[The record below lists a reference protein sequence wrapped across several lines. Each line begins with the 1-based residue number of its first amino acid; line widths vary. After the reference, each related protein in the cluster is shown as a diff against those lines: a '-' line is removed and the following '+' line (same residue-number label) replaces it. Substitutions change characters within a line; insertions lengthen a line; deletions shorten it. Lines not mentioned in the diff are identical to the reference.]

1 MDTRE
6 TVAPAAQPTPSPAAS
21 GHAGPPDV
29 PAGLR
34 LVERLLRL
42 EIARLRAMGLPAG
55 HDEYRGLYIS
65 DEEVDQ
71 LLGLGPRLQGTE
83 AVESYAAALSRERAA
98 LARLTQDAGG
108 PLGELIRLAGLNSFD
123 VGCVLLGL
131 ALEAD
136 SRMERLFAYV
146 QDDVTKRRPRVE
158 IAIRLLAE
166 RAGHEAARQ
175 NFAADAPLRRLLLL
189 NLYNEPG
196 QPFTPLPAQTLGLHP
211 RIAGFLLG
219 LASLDE
225 ALRGFAVLHPGTAA
239 PQPLPFNP
247 RLVAQLDELAA
258 LPPTRLAPPVLAVQ
272 GRHAADFRH
281 AALRLI
287 TGTGLQLLTVD
298 LPGLSVGQGLETALT
313 LAEREA
319 ALQPAALLLQDLHKL
334 KPDEAAWL
342 RARLQHS
349 HLAPLTLLGAEGGF
363 NWPGLTI
370 QLPAPDF
377 DARKALWGHRLGELA
392 VGLPPE
398 VIEGLA
404 EKFSLSTAQIA
415 DAVAAARAAAMWRSP
430 ESPRVTADD
439 LYAAART
446 QSTPILNSLAR
457 KIVPHYDWDDIVLPA
472 DTVQQLREIALHM
485 EHRHLVFQTWGF
497 ARRLAL
503 GKGLMSLFAGASGT
517 GKTMAADII
526 ANALGLDLYKI
537 DLSGVVSKYIGETE
551 KNLDHIFAEAET
563 ANAILFFD
571 EADALF
577 GKRSEVKDAH
587 DRYANIETAYLL
599 QKMEEYSGA
608 VILATNL
615 KMNLDDAFVRRMQF
629 VVDFPL
635 PEEDDRRRI
644 WRVSLPP
651 ELPLGPDVDL
661 DYLAHRFKIA
671 GGHIRNIVVASAFL
685 AAADGRLVTMA
696 HLLQA
701 TRREFQKIGRMV
713 IAGDFEP
720 QPANGR
726 GSSA

>member
-1 MDTRE
+1 MSARE
-6 TVAPAAQPTPSPAAS
+6 TLPPASPPDPTPPAGVS
-21 GHAGPPDV
+21 
-29 PAGLR
+29 AGLR
-34 LVERLLRL
+34 LVERLIRL
-42 EIARLRAMGLPAG
+42 EIARLRALGLPAG
-55 HDEYRGLYIS
+55 QDEYRGLYIS

-71 LLGLGPRLQGTE
+71 LLGLGPRLQGPA
-83 AVESYAAALSRERAA
+83 AVESYEAGLSRERAA
-98 LARLTQDAGG
+98 LTHLTQAATG
-108 PLGELIRLAGLNSFD
+108 PLGDLIRLAALDPFD

-158 IAIRLLAE
+158 LAIRLLAE
-166 RAGHEAARQ
+166 RPDRETVRQ
-175 NFAADAPLRRLLLL
+175 SFAAGAPLRRLLLV

-219 LASLDE
+219 LASPDE
-225 ALRGFAVLHPGTAA
+225 GLRGFAHLQAGSAA
-239 PQPLPFNP
+239 GQPLPFSP
-247 RLVAQLDELAA
+247 RLVAQLDQLAA
-258 LPPTRLAPPVLAVQ
+258 LPPTRLAPPVLALL
-272 GRHAADFRH
+272 GRHAADFHH

-287 TGTGLQLLTVD
+287 SGVGLQLLTVD
-298 LPGLSVGQGLETALT
+298 LPGLAASQGIETALT

-342 RARLQHS
+342 RARLQHT
-349 HLAPLTLLGAEGGF
+349 HLAPLTLLGAESGL
-363 NWPGLTI
+363 NWPGLSI

-377 DARKALWGHRLGELA
+377 DARKALWGHRLGDLA
-392 VGLPPE
+392 AGVAPDVL
-398 VIEGLA
+398 EGLA

-415 DAVAAARAAAMWRSP
+415 DAVAAARAAALWRSP
-430 ESPRVTADD
+430 EAPRVTADD

-457 KIVPHYDWDDIVLPA
+457 KIAPHYHWDDIVLPG
-472 DTVQQLREIALHM
+472 DTVQQLREIALQM

-503 GKGLMSLFAGASGT
+503 GKGLMSLFAGSSGT

-551 KNLDHIFAEAET
+551 KNLNHIFAEAET

-629 VVDFPL
+629 VIDFPM

-644 WRVSLPP
+644 WRVALPP

-661 DYLAHRFKIA
+661 DHLARRFKIT
-671 GGHIRNIVVASAFL
+671 GGHIRNIAVAAAFL
-685 AAADGRLVTMA
+685 AAADGRQVTMA

-701 TRREFQKIGRMV
+701 TKREFQKIGRMV
-713 IAGDFEP
+713 IASDFEP
-720 QPANGR
+720 QPANGH
-726 GSSA
+726 GKAV

>member
-1 MDTRE
+1 M
-6 TVAPAAQPTPSPAAS
+6 AAS
-21 GHAGPPDV
+21 PSVDDQAGV
-29 PAGLR
+29 SAGLR
-34 LVERLLRL
+34 LIERLLRL
-42 EIARLRAMGLPAG
+42 EIARLRALGLPAG
-55 HDEYRGLYIS
+55 QDEYRGLYIS

-71 LLGLGPRLQGTE
+71 LLGLGPRLQGPQ
-83 AVESYAAALSRERAA
+83 AVESYETALSGERAA
-98 LARLTQDAGG
+98 LAQLTHSTSG
-108 PLGELIRLAGLNSFD
+108 PLGNLIRLAGLDPFD

-166 RAGHEAARQ
+166 RDQRETARQ
-175 NFAADAPLRRLLLL
+175 AFAAGAPLRRLLLV

-196 QPFTPLPAQTLGLHP
+196 QPFTPLPSQTLGLNP
-211 RIAGFLLG
+211 RIAGYLLG
-219 LASLDE
+219 LSSPDE
-225 ALRGFAVLHPGTAA
+225 ALRGFAHLHAATASGV
-239 PQPLPFNP
+239 PLPFTP
-247 RLVAQLDELAA
+247 QLIAQIDQVAA
-258 LPPTRLAPPVLAVQ
+258 LPPTRLSPPVLFFNS
-272 GRHAADFRH
+272 RHAADARQ
-281 AALRLI
+281 AAQRLI
-287 TGTGLQLLTVD
+287 GGTPLRLLTVD
-298 LPGLSVGQGLETALT
+298 LPGLAAGQGVEAALT

-319 ALQPAALLLQDLHKL
+319 ALQPAALMLHDLHKL
-334 KPDEAAWL
+334 KPEDGAWL
-342 RARLQHS
+342 RQRLQS
-349 HLAPLTLLGAEGGF
+349 DHLAPLTILCADGGF

-370 QLPAPDF
+370 NLPAPDF
-377 DARKALWGHRLGELA
+377 DARRALWGHRLGALA
-392 VGLPPE
+392 DGLAPDVTE
-398 VIEGLA
+398 ALA

-415 DAVAAARAAAMWRSP
+415 DAVAAARAAALWRDP
-430 ESPRVTADD
+430 DAPLVTADD

-457 KIVPHYDWDDIVLPA
+457 KITPHYFWDDIVLPS
-472 DTVQQLREIALHM
+472 DTVQQLREIALQM

-503 GKGLMSLFAGASGT
+503 GKGLMSLFAGSSGT

-551 KNLDHIFAEAET
+551 KNLNHIFAEAES

-599 QKMEEYSGA
+599 QKMEEYTGA

-629 VVDFPL
+629 VVDFPM
-635 PEEDDRRRI
+635 PEEEDRRRI
-644 WRVSLPP
+644 WQVALPP

-661 DYLAHRFKIA
+661 DFLARKFKIT
-671 GGHIRNIVVASAFL
+671 GGHIRNIAVASAFL

-713 IAGDFEP
+713 IGSDFEP
-720 QPANGR
+720 RPTNGH
-726 GSSA
+726 GKLV

>member
-1 MDTRE
+1 MTANPTE
-6 TVAPAAQPTPSPAAS
+6 GQQP
-21 GHAGPPDV
+21 GV
-29 PAGLR
+29 PEGLR
-34 LVERLLRL
+34 LIERLIRL

-55 HDEYRGLYIS
+55 QDEYRGLYIS

-71 LLGLGPRLQGTE
+71 LLGLGPRLQGPE
-83 AVESYAAALSRERAA
+83 AVESYETALSEERAA
-98 LARLTQDAGG
+98 LARLTQSAGG
-108 PLGELIRLAGLNSFD
+108 PLGDLIRLAQLDAFD

-136 SRMERLFAYV
+136 SRMERLYAYV

-166 RAGHEAARQ
+166 RADRDAVRRG
-175 NFAADAPLRRLLLL
+175 FAAGAPLRRMLLV

-196 QPFTPLPAQTLGLHP
+196 QPFTPLPSQTLGLNP

-219 LASLDE
+219 LSSPDE
-225 ALRGFAVLHPGTAA
+225 ALRGFAQLHEGGQTAV
-239 PQPLPFNP
+239 PLPFTP
-247 RLVAQLDELAA
+247 RLVAQIDQLAS
-258 LPPTRLAPPVLAVQ
+258 LPPTRLTPPVLYFN
-272 GRHAADFRH
+272 GRHAADFRQ

-287 TGTGLQLLTVD
+287 GSTALRLLAVD
-298 LPGLSVGQGLETALT
+298 LPGLAAAQGIEAALT

-334 KPDEAAWL
+334 KAEDVAWL
-342 RARLQHS
+342 RQRLQTN
-349 HLAPLTLLGAEGGF
+349 HLAPLTILCSDGGF
-363 NWPGLTI
+363 NWPGLMI
-370 QLPAPDF
+370 NLPAPDF
-377 DARKALWGHRLGELA
+377 DARRALWGHRLGDLA
-392 VGLPPE
+392 AGLAPE
-398 VIEGLA
+398 VIEALA
-404 EKFSLSTAQIA
+404 EKFSLSTGQIA
-415 DAVAAARAAAMWRSP
+415 DAVTAARAAAMWRSP
-430 ESPRVTADD
+430 DAPLVTADD
-439 LYAAART
+439 LYSAART

-457 KIVPHYDWDDIVLPA
+457 KIVPHYYWDDIVLPS
-472 DTVQQLREIALHM
+472 DTVQQLREIALQM

-503 GKGLMSLFAGASGT
+503 GKGLMSLFAGSSGT

-551 KNLDHIFAEAET
+551 KNLNHIFAEAES

-629 VVDFPL
+629 VIDFPM
-635 PEEDDRRRI
+635 PEEEDRRRI
-644 WRVSLPP
+644 WRVALPP

-661 DYLAHRFKIA
+661 DYLARKFKIT
-671 GGHIRNIVVASAFL
+671 GGHIRNIAVASAFL
-685 AAADGRLVTMA
+685 AAADGRRVTMA
-696 HLLQA
+696 HMLQA
-701 TRREFQKIGRMV
+701 TKREYQKIGRMV
-713 IAGDFEP
+713 IGTDFES
-720 QPANGR
+720 QPTNGH
-726 GSSA
+726 GKMG